1 MKTLAFAS
9 RNTKE
14 MVRDKINLLFGLGF
28 PLILLFLLSL
38 MRANM
43 PSGLFSVEY
52 LTPGITIF
60 GFSFISLF
68 AGMIVA
74 KDRTSSFMLRLFTSP
89 MTSGNFICGYLL
101 PLLPMA
107 ICQTAICFLAALVL
121 GLDFTVKIFAAIA
134 VLLPCSI
141 IFIGMGLLCGCI
153 FTEKQVGGVCGAL
166 LTNLTAWLSG
176 TWFDTSIAGN
186 VFDTIAHLLPFCHAV
201 DAGRAA
207 LSGDYSAIM
216 SDLLWVFGYAIV
228 VTILAIVVFQRK
240 IAADK

>member
-14 MVRDKINLLFGLGF
+14 IIRDKINLFFGLGF
-28 PLILLFLLSL
+28 PLILLCLLSL
-38 MRANM
+38 IQANV
-43 PSGLFSVEY
+43 PANLFAVEY
-52 LTPGITIF
+52 LTPGITTF
-60 GFSFISLF
+60 GYSFLSLF
-68 AGMIVA
+68 SGMIIA

-89 MTSGNFICGYLL
+89 MTSENFITGYLL
-101 PLLPMA
+101 PMLPLA
-107 ICQTAICFLAALVL
+107 VCQTIICFLAALAL
-121 GLDFTVKIFAAIA
+121 GLDFTVNIFMTIA

-141 IFIGMGLLCGCI
+141 IFIGLGLLCGCL

-176 TWFDTSIAGN
+176 TWFDTSIAGDI
-186 VFDTIAHLLPFCHAV
+186 FDTIAHLLPFAHAV

-216 SDLLWVFGYAIV
+216 SDLMCVLVYAVIV
-228 VTILAIVVFQRK
+228 TAAAVLMFQRK

>member
-14 MVRDKINLLFGLGF
+14 MIRDKINLFFGLGF
-28 PLILLFLLSL
+28 PLILLFLLS
-38 MRANM
+38 MMQANV
-43 PSGLFSVEY
+43 PVNLFAAEY
-52 LTPGITIF
+52 LTPGITVF
-60 GFSFISLF
+60 GYSFISLF

-89 MTSGNFICGYLL
+89 MTSGNFITGYML

-107 ICQTAICFLAALVL
+107 VCQTIVCFLAAIAL
-121 GLDFTVKIFAAIA
+121 GLDLTVNVFAAIA

-166 LTNLTAWLSG
+166 FTNLTAWLSG
-176 TWFDTSIAGN
+176 TWFDTSIAGDI
-186 VFDTIAHLLPFCHAV
+186 FDTIAHLLPFCHAV
-201 DAGRAA
+201 DAGRSA
-207 LSGDYSAIM
+207 LSGEYGAIM
-216 SDLLWVFGYAIV
+216 ADLLWGIAYAIV
-228 VTILAIVVFQRK
+228 IIILAIVVFQRK

>member
-14 MVRDKINLLFGLGF
+14 MVRDKLNLLFGLGF

-38 MRANM
+38 MQSNV
-43 PSGLFSVEY
+43 PVNLFAIEY
-52 LTPGITIF
+52 LTPGITVF

-89 MTSGNFICGYLL
+89 MRPGDFITGYML

-107 ICQTAICFLAALVL
+107 LCQTIICFLAALAL
-121 GLDFTVKIFAAIA
+121 GLEFTADIFVTIV
-134 VLLPCSI
+134 VLMPCSI
-141 IFIGMGLLCGCI
+141 IFISLGLLCGCI

-166 LTNLTAWLSG
+166 LTNLSAWLSG

-186 VFDTIAHLLPFCHAV
+186 AFDTVAHLLPFCHAV

-207 LSGDYSAIM
+207 LSGNYSAIM
-216 SDLLWVFGYAIV
+216 SDLIWVIVYAIV
-228 VTILAIVVFQRK
+228 ITVLAIVTFQRK

>member
-14 MVRDKINLLFGLGF
+14 MVRDKLNLLFGLGF

-38 MRANM
+38 MQSNV
-43 PSGLFSVEY
+43 PVNLFAIEY
-52 LTPGITIF
+52 LTPGITVF

-89 MTSGNFICGYLL
+89 MRPGDFITGYML

-107 ICQTAICFLAALVL
+107 LCQTIICFLAALAL
-121 GLDFTVKIFAAIA
+121 GLEFTADIFVTIA
-134 VLLPCSI
+134 VLMPCSI
-141 IFIGMGLLCGCI
+141 IFISLGLLCGCI

-166 LTNLTAWLSG
+166 LTNLSAWLSG

-186 VFDTIAHLLPFCHAV
+186 AFDTIAHLLPFCHAV

-207 LSGDYSAIM
+207 LSGNYSAIM
-216 SDLLWVFGYAIV
+216 SDLIWVIVYAV
-228 VTILAIVVFQRK
+228 VITVLAIVTFQRK

>member
-14 MVRDKINLLFGLGF
+14 IVRDKINLLFGLGF

-43 PSGLFSVEY
+43 PSGLFAVEY
-52 LTPGITIF
+52 LTPGITVF

-101 PLLPMA
+101 PLLPMV
-107 ICQTAICFLAALVL
+107 ICQTAICFLAALAL
-121 GLDFTVKIFAAIA
+121 GLDFTVNIFAAMA

>member
-14 MVRDKINLLFGLGF
+14 MVRDKLNLLFGLGF

-38 MRANM
+38 MQSNV
-43 PSGLFSVEY
+43 PVNLFAIEY
-52 LTPGITIF
+52 LTPGITVF

-89 MTSGNFICGYLL
+89 MRPGDFITGYML

-107 ICQTAICFLAALVL
+107 LCQTIICFLAALAL
-121 GLDFTVKIFAAIA
+121 GLEFTADIFVTIV
-134 VLLPCSI
+134 VLMPCSI
-141 IFIGMGLLCGCI
+141 IFISLGLLCGCI

-166 LTNLTAWLSG
+166 LTNLSAWLSG

-186 VFDTIAHLLPFCHAV
+186 AFDTVAHLLPFCHAV

-207 LSGDYSAIM
+207 LSGNYSAIM
-216 SDLLWVFGYAIV
+216 SDLIWVIVYAIV
-228 VTILAIVVFQRK
+228 ITALAIVTFQRK

>member
-14 MVRDKINLLFGLGF
+14 MIRDKINLLFGLGF
-28 PLILLFLLSL
+28 PLILLFLLS
-38 MRANM
+38 MMQANV
-43 PSGLFSVEY
+43 PVNLFAIEY
-52 LTPGITIF
+52 LTPGITVF

-107 ICQTAICFLAALVL
+107 VCQTVICFLAALAL
-121 GLDFTVKIFAAIA
+121 GLDLTINILIAIA

-141 IFIGMGLLCGCI
+141 IFIGMGLLCGCL

-176 TWFDTSIAGN
+176 TWFDTSIAGD

-207 LSGDYSAIM
+207 LSGDYSTIM
-216 SDLLWVFGYAIV
+216 SDLLWVIAYAIV
-228 VTILAIVVFQRK
+228 ITILAIAIFQLK

>member
-43 PSGLFSVEY
+43 PNGLFSVEY

-121 GLDFTVKIFAAIA
+121 GLDFTVKIFSAIA

-153 FTEKQVGGVCGAL
+153 FSEKQVGGVCGAL